1 MSTVAQ
7 ATSFVLPDEKAY
19 WLFEGWRNMLFRLPS
34 GRFGGRG
41 ERRVQLIY
49 VDRGDAIAVYEK
61 DLGAREGFEADKFQI
76 PSFWEYSVAELQD
89 IADYLRDDKPLSNPP
104 VEERLDLMACW
115 AKTLDERRMQKAHKS
130 TFGPA
135 LVKVR

>member
-1 MSTVAQ
+1 MPSVAQ

-19 WLFEGWRNMLFRLPS
+19 WLFEGWRNIP
-34 GRFGGRG
+34 GKG
-41 ERRVQLIY
+41 ERRVQIIH
-49 VDRGDAIAVYEK
+49 VDRGDVIAAYEK
-61 DLGAREGFEADKFQI
+61 DLGAREAFEADKFQI

-104 VEERLDLMACW
+104 IEERLDLMGCW
-115 AKTLDERRMQKAHKS
+115 AKALDEKRMQKAHKS